1 MRKIIWTGTLLIA
14 ALSLPTQVSTQQHS
28 AGAHAGGSGGHAM
41 AARYGDLKWQPIV
54 PELGA
59 DSPQISVL
67 RVDPKTQATQLL
79 IHMPK
84 RMHVPMH
91 WHTANE
97 THTMIRGTMVF
108 EHDGQRHELGS
119 GGFNYLPARTHHQA
133 WSTSDDALVFIT
145 VDSAWD
151 INWLNGPP
159 TRSNLGQQPPGR

>member
-1 MRKIIWTGTLLIA
+1 MRRIIWTGTLLLA
-14 ALSLPTQVSTQQHS
+14 ALALATQVSTQQHS
-28 AGAHAGGSGGHAM
+28 ATAHSGGSGGHAM

-91 WHTANE
+91 WHSANE
-97 THTMIRGTMVF
+97 THTMIVGTAVF
-108 EHDGQRHELGS
+108 ECDGKRVEIGP
-119 GGFNYLPARTHHQA
+119 GGFNYMPAKMVHEAWLPAGSLT
-133 WSTSDDALVFIT
+133 FIT
-145 VDSAWD
+145 VDAAWD
-151 INWLNGPP
+151 INWMEGPP
-159 TRSNLGQQPPGR
+159 TAADLTK